1 MRYTLLWLSVFIG
14 EAIVLFFF
22 QQMGIT
28 QTLLYPTF
36 TAFLLAFSTF
46 FAFQKL
52 KDVKDVHAF
61 TIAYLGTIVLQMLAW
76 IGYLATILFLDE
88 LARKENTIVFL
99 INTLI
104 FIGLQTISLF
114 LERGKRV

>member
-1 MRYTLLWLSVFIG
+1 MKYKLTWLVLLVA
-14 EAIVLFFF
+14 EVVVLIFCK
-22 QQMGIT
+22 QMGFI
-28 QTLLYPTF
+28 QTLLYPIF

-52 KDVKDVHAF
+52 RDVKDVHAF

-88 LARKENTIVFL
+88 LSRKENTIVFL

-104 FIGLQTISLF
+104 FIGLQTVSLF